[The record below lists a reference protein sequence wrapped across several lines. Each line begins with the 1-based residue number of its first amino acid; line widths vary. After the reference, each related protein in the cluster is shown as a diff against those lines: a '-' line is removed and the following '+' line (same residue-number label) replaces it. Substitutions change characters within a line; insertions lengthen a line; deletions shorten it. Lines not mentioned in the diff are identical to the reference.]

1 MATSYVRLRVL
12 WGALD
17 VTAAQGQTPTYA
29 PAQIV
34 SGGASA
40 AAGSGVGVRRVTL
53 NIDRTAVEGGMDPAV
68 MHFDILN
75 TTSGSPD
82 DTWVTADYTTVEGQL
97 DLFDSSIRTMGM
109 SGHKVSQY
117 IWHRVGSGVSKPNP
131 AERVTDRP
139 GALAWTGG
147 PGLPAQCAS
156 SITFRTGVRRS
167 WGRTYLPLGANAMSG
182 VRLGGGSVDTI
193 AAAANALVTGL
204 ATADMHLVVVS
215 APLASSL
222 NVEHVEVDNVPDIQR
237 RRRPKKQT
245 YRKILPP

>member
-1 MATSYVRLRVL
+1 MRLRVL

-17 VTAAQGQTPTYA
+17 VTSAQGQTPSYS
-29 PAQIV
+29 PSQIV

-40 AAGSGVGVRRVTL
+40 AVGSGVGVRRVTL
-53 NIDRTAVEGGMDPAV
+53 NIDRTAVEAGMDPAV
-68 MHFDILN
+68 MHFDVLN

-82 DTWVTADYTTVEGQL
+82 DTWTTADYAQVEALL
-97 DLFDSSIRTMGM
+97 DALDTAIRTMGM

-139 GALAWTGG
+139 GAVAWSGG

-167 WGRTYLPLGANAMSG
+167 WGRTYLPLGANAMAG
-182 VRLGGGSVDTI
+182 VRLGSGSVDTI
-193 AAAANALVTGL
+193 ANAVNTFVTGL